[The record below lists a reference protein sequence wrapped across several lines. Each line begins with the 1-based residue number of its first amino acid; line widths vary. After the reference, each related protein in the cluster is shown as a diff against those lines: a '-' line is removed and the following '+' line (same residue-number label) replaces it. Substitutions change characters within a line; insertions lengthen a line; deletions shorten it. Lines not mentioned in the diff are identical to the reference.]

1 VAGPPSTQSV
11 SSTSAAPPAGA
22 APVPPAQTAAPPGE
36 TVGKKTRWRFWPI
49 LLVSALGIIAIV
61 IIARW
66 AIDRATSSMTDDA
79 FIEAHIVNVAPQSV
93 SGDLVRYL
101 VEENDR
107 VEKGQ
112 LLAEIDPVPYRD
124 QVELARSKL
133 DGAEAELRRQKA
145 ALDRLKQEVPI
156 QIEIARRSHAAAQ
169 ADQARAK
176 EALKLTIDSV
186 EKGVDE
192 ARAGL
197 AATDADLVLAQQEY
211 TRFSTLY
218 KQEAVPLRRSQEVTR
233 SKDAA
238 EAQRNLAAAKLAKAE
253 AERTQIE
260 VAKRTLEAAEKTTLK
275 AASGV
280 DLAETGNA
288 QIREM
293 ELLTAVKKENVT
305 EAQRALTSAEDQLKY
320 TQIHAPFPGV
330 IVKLY
335 RHLGDFAS
343 AGVPILSM
351 YNADLMYVTAN
362 LEETRLRGVAPGN
375 SVELE
380 IDAFAEPFRGRV
392 VWIDKSTGAEFA
404 LMPRNVVSGEFT
416 KVVQRVPVRI
426 QIEKDDRWPKLQAG
440 LSVRAI
446 ISHGA
451 GDPEWAKRAA
461 SEMAD
466 LETRFN
472 RRPSDRIPAPP
483 SGEAK

>member
-1 VAGPPSTQSV
+1 MDSPTANQPTSSASSAPPTVPSP
-11 SSTSAAPPAGA
+11 APPANT
-22 APVPPAQTAAPPGE
+22 PPPSAKLPGNKSARRLWSI
-36 TVGKKTRWRFWPI
+36 V
-49 LLVSALGIIAIV
+49 LALVLVIV
-61 IIARW
+61 VVAFIARW
-66 AIDRATSSMTDDA
+66 AIGRATSSITEDA
-79 FIEAHIVNVAPQSV
+79 FIEAHIVNIAPEAV
-93 SGDLVRYL
+93 SGHLVRYL

-107 VEKGQ
+107 VEQGQ

-133 DGAEAELRRQKA
+133 DGAKAELQRQQA

-156 QIEIARRSHAAAQ
+156 QIEISRRSHAAAQ

-192 ARAGL
+192 AQAGL
-197 AATDADLVLAQQEY
+197 AAAKADLVLAEQEY

-218 KQEAVPLRRSQEVTR
+218 KQDAVPLRRSQEVKR

-280 DLAETGNA
+280 DLAETGKA

-305 EAQRALTSAEDQLKY
+305 EAQRALTSSEDQLKY
-320 TQIHAPFPGV
+320 TQIHAPFPGI

-351 YNADLMYVTAN
+351 YNPDLMYVTAN

-375 SVELE
+375 AVELE

-392 VWIDKSTGAEFA
+392 VWIDKSTGAQFA
-404 LMPRNVVSGEFT
+404 LLPRNVVSGEFT

-426 QIEKDDRWPKLQAG
+426 QIEKDDRWPSLRAG

-446 ISHGA
+446 ISH
-451 GDPEWAKRAA
+451 
-461 SEMAD
+461 
-466 LETRFN
+466 
-472 RRPSDRIPAPP
+472 
-483 SGEAK
+483 